1 MWFGRVFTPRPLHP
15 AAASAAGRPGEAL
28 CAPPLC
34 RLAQLPDTGHWHPL
48 HARASGL
55 LLLLRAAA
63 CQAAALL
70 LPSPP
75 AACSTCRRHMRGA
88 LLRTYTDNWVGG
100 WVEIS
105 CARRFRPWASALMV
119 GLVDR
124 RLLSSGSL
132 RAVLVGAVEC
142 GMSAADGVE
151 GAACRLLVGA
161 KTELLRLRPP
171 PSQPAR
177 GDRATPSVAA
187 PAGRTSPPA
196 RGPGGPVPPFGRR

>member
-105 CARRFRPWASALMV
+105 YARRFRPWASALMV

-124 RLLSSGSL
+124 RLLSLGSL

-142 GMSAADGVE
+142 GMLLLMALSADDDE
-151 GAACRLLVGA
+151 GGL
-161 KTELLRLRPP
+161 
-171 PSQPAR
+171 QIAR
-177 GDRATPSVAA
+177 TVCGGECECGGGGSLALTTPITT
-187 PAGRTSPPA
+187 G
-196 RGPGGPVPPFGRR
+196 

>member
-105 CARRFRPWASALMV
+105 YARRFRPWASALMV

-124 RLLSSGSL
+124 RLLSFGSL

-142 GMSAADGVE
+142 WMVLLMALMALSADCSCVQNLSSC
-151 GAACRLLVGA
+151 AC
-161 KTELLRLRPP
+161 
-171 PSQPAR
+171 
-177 GDRATPSVAA
+177 A
-187 PAGRTSPPA
+187 PRQASPPEET
-196 RGPGGPVPPFGRR
+196 GQPPT

>member
-1 MWFGRVFTPRPLHP
+1 MGPVPPFGRRQVWFGVGFTPQPLRP

-119 GLVDR
+119 GLVGR

-161 KTELLRLRPP
+161 KTELLRLRPR
-171 PSQPAR
+171 QA
-177 GDRATPSVAA
+177 
-187 PAGRTSPPA
+187 SPPEET
-196 RGPGGPVPPFGRR
+196 GQPPA

>member
-161 KTELLRLRPP
+161 KTELLRLRPR
-171 PSQPAR
+171 QA
-177 GDRATPSVAA
+177 
-187 PAGRTSPPA
+187 SPPEET
-196 RGPGGPVPPFGRR
+196 GQPPA

>member
-1 MWFGRVFTPRPLHP
+1 MAAEITLCLDWARAPFGRGWLWFGLLIHSNSPLRP
-15 AAASAAGRPGEAL
+15 AAVDKEGGQSERHRVSPPHAPCPLLAL
-28 CAPPLC
+28 PTPPH
-34 RLAQLPDTGHWHPL
+34 RHPL

-105 CARRFRPWASALMV
+105 YARRFRPWASALMV

-124 RLLSSGSL
+124 RLLSFGSL
-132 RAVLVGAVEC
+132 RAVPVGAVEC
-142 GMSAADGVE
+142 GMLLLMALMALSADR
-151 GAACRLLVGA
+151 C
-161 KTELLRLRPP
+161 
-171 PSQPAR
+171 AR
-177 GDRATPSVAA
+177 GCEI
-187 PAGRTSPPA
+187 
-196 RGPGGPVPPFGRR
+196 